1 MGFPEK
7 SKSELEFL
15 GVAPNT
21 KKNETEEQ
29 KRNFRS
35 HMAVAQLFR
44 SFLNQ
49 TGERIRLMEW
59 LGVETMPVIVP
70 ALGNTS
76 ASDIREAASR
86 HFETGEEHV
95 IVPICLPAREPE
107 SIKLCVLV
115 VSTHDAKTLWQLDM
129 NELHDSIDMAQV
141 VEALDSTKK
150 WDVEELDLQQPELK
164 NLEALV

>member
-35 HMAVAQLFR
+35 PHGCCTALPL
-44 SFLNQ
+44 FLNQ

-76 ASDIREAASR
+76 ASDIRGAASR

-95 IVPICLPAREPE
+95 IVPICLLLGSPRG
-107 SIKLCVLV
+107 IKLCVLV
-115 VSTHDAKTLWQLDM
+115 VSTHDAKTLGNW
-129 NELHDSIDMAQV
+129 I
-141 VEALDSTKK
+141 
-150 WDVEELDLQQPELK
+150 
-164 NLEALV
+164 

>member
-1 MGFPEK
+1 M
-7 SKSELEFL
+7 
-15 GVAPNT
+15 APNT

-95 IVPICLPAREPE
+95 IVPIL
-107 SIKLCVLV
+107 SLI
-115 VSTHDAKTLWQLDM
+115 H
-129 NELHDSIDMAQV
+129 I
-141 VEALDSTKK
+141 
-150 WDVEELDLQQPELK
+150 
-164 NLEALV
+164 